1 MLDYFITLKV
11 IELPEMKCPE
21 EANQT
26 NDSKYCKYHHL
37 VSHLVERCFV
47 LKDKIIE
54 LARQGKITFDEDDVV
69 TSNLFIAIT
78 PTTSTLSIQFGSF
91 EPINV
96 EIFSTP
102 KVTSNVLKDNS
113 GASINFHHK
122 EPLVVDDEGWTLVT
136 RRRNPKAT
144 SLTQSRKAQKN
155 FNTQAFKYTKHSKN
169 TKNAKNER
177 TSKQAKA

>member
-1 MLDYFITLKV
+1 MLDYFLTLKV
-11 IELPEMKCPE
+11 IKLPEMKCPE
-21 EANQT
+21 KANQT

-54 LARQGKITFDEDDVV
+54 LACQGKITFDDDDVM
-69 TSNLFIAIT
+69 TSNLVIAIT

-91 EPINV
+91 ESINV

-113 GASINFHHK
+113 GAGINFCHK
-122 EPLVVDDEGWTLVT
+122 EPLVVDDKGWTLVT

-144 SLTQSRKAQKN
+144 SLTQSRKGPKN
-155 FNTQAFKYTKHSKN
+155 FNTQAFEYIEHS
-169 TKNAKNER
+169 KNER